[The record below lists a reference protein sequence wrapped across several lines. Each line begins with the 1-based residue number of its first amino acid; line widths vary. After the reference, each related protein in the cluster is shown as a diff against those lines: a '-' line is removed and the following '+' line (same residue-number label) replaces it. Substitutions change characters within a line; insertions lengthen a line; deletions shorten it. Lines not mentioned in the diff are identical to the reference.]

1 MFSVTSCTKKNTY
14 NTVVQDSIYYS
25 KWVPL
30 SMTMQIDATSGDTFY
45 VQAINAPRIT
55 ASIISHGA
63 VLCYYGFPS
72 SATDTTVYTESTM
85 LGLNQTLTAYSPGQ
99 ITINSLYDLTY
110 SSSAGYLFR
119 YVVIPAN
126 VLTTSF
132 NGMTQQQLDKMSF
145 SDLQKAVNNAKQTS
159 GNTFN
164 P

>member
-1 MFSVTSCTKKNTY
+1 
-14 NTVVQDSIYYS
+14 
-25 KWVPL
+25 
-30 SMTMQIDATSGDTFY
+30 
-45 VQAINAPRIT
+45 
-55 ASIISHGA
+55 
-63 VLCYYGFPS
+63 
-72 SATDTTVYTESTM
+72 M